1 MCGARSNRLIITLF
15 TGLLVVI
22 PAASAAEQ
30 WQQSSAVDG
39 VFVHLGIMPANVIR
53 DHPEYYPEYHAQGT
67 PRRGKI
73 SYHVVVAVFDAQS
86 GKRIVDADVSARESP
101 LALVGPEK
109 DFQPLSVA
117 GAVTY
122 YNYFELSTKDTY
134 TIKVKIRRPSVPSPV

>member
-1 MCGARSNRLIITLF
+1 MCGARSNRLIIALF

-67 PRRGKI
+67 LKPGKI

-86 GKRIVDADVSARESP
+86 GERIVDADVSAIMYFTNTPKLPTQRKHGSASHAANHHRSSCRSP
-101 LALVGPEK
+101 
-109 DFQPLSVA
+109 
-117 GAVTY
+117 
-122 YNYFELSTKDTY
+122 
-134 TIKVKIRRPSVPSPV
+134 